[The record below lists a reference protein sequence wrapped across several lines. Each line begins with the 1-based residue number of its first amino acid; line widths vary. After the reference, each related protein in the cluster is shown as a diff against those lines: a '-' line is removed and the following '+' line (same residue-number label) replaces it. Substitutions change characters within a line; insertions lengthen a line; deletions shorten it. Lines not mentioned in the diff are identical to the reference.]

1 METNNLI
8 RIQFEESVKF
18 MGFNNTSDLIEDFS
32 EYHRLILEWNS
43 KINLISSNSVDDIF
57 ERHFL
62 DSLSVHLVN
71 TIFKGNSNMDF
82 MKVLDVGTGAG
93 LPGIPLKIVMPKLKL
108 TLLDATSK
116 KIDFLKIVCSELLL
130 SNVDFIL
137 DRAERA
143 AHLKPYRGDFD
154 LVVSRA
160 VADLKILVEF
170 MIPFCKT
177 GGLIVAMKGEKAEQE
192 VKEALPAIRALGG
205 DNVEIIDSSSH
216 HPFLKGRLVVIRK
229 VAETPS
235 NYPRRVGIPHKRP
248 LTGLS

>member
-1 METNNLI
+1 METNNSI
-8 RIQFEESVKF
+8 KIQFEESVKF
-18 MGFNNTSDLIEDFS
+18 MGFNNTAYFIEDFS
-32 EYHRLILEWNS
+32 EYQRLILEWNS
-43 KINLISSNSVDDIF
+43 KINLISPNAVDNIF

-62 DSLSVHLVN
+62 DSLSVNLVN

-82 MKVLDVGTGAG
+82 MKLLDVGTGAG
-93 LPGIPLKIVMPKLKL
+93 LPGIPLKIVIPKLKL

-130 SNVDFIL
+130 SNVDLVL
-137 DRAERA
+137 DRAESA
-143 AHLKPYRGDFD
+143 AHLKPYRGNFD

-177 GGLIVAMKGEKAEQE
+177 GGVIVAMKGKKAEQE
-192 VKEALPAIRALGG
+192 VREALPAIRALGG
-205 DNVEIIDSSSH
+205 DNVEIIDSSAH
-216 HPFLKGRLVVIRK
+216 YPFLKGKLVIIRK
-229 VAETPS
+229 VTETPS
-235 NYPRRVGIPHKRP
+235 NYPRRVGIPYKRP